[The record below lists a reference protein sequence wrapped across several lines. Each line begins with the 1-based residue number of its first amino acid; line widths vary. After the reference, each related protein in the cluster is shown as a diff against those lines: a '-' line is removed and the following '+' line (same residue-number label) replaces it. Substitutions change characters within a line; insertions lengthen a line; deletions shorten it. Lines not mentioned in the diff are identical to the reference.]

1 MNWPVLKLNE
11 EHFNFHL
18 RYKHFGTFANCK
30 YAELSYPQKSEIRKK
45 IRNQSI
51 NKMKKIKMNAEN
63 EGE

>member
-1 MNWPVLKLNE
+1 MKNTLI
-11 EHFNFHL
+11 FT
-18 RYKHFGTFANCK
+18 YGTNILVRLLTVNMQNCLTPK
-30 YAELSYPQKSEIRKK
+30 NPKFEKK